1 MSHDCAA
8 IKVSVI
14 QQQHAT
20 ESREDA
26 EMRRCEDAEKISH
39 DCAAIKVSVI
49 QQHATESRED
59 AKISHDCAAIKV
71 SVITS
76 TCHRE

>member
-1 MSHDCAA
+1 MTAA

-20 ESREDA
+20 ESREG
-26 EMRRCEDAEKISH
+26 AEKISH

-49 QQHATESRED
+49 QRHATESREG
-59 AKISHDCAAIKV
+59 
-71 SVITS
+71 
-76 TCHRE
+76 EP